1 MQFKL
6 FNKKSK
12 KRNLHTISDADLITK
27 NPDASLSEALKATRI
42 NLMYTL
48 SEDEG
53 GKAFLVTSAFSAEGK
68 TSTSINLAAT
78 LAQTEAKVLL
88 VDADLRKPRIHAYL
102 DVKNKDGLANHLG
115 GFASIESIIKR
126 MSEFNF
132 DYITAGDIP
141 PNPAELL
148 SSKKFD
154 TFVQQVK
161 EHYDYVIFDTPPVNA
176 VADALSVVASVKNV
190 VFICRCGISI
200 TSEVK
205 KAVSALEFAHAKI
218 LGFVTID
225 AQGKKIDNYSTYS
238 GYYYYR

>member
-6 FNKKSK
+6 FKKKSK
-12 KRNLHTISDADLITK
+12 NRSLHTNSDTDLIIK
-27 NPDASLSEALKATRI
+27 NPSAPLSEALRAARI

-88 VDADLRKPRIHAYL
+88 VDADLRKPRIHTCL

-126 MSEFNF
+126 LTEFNF

-148 SSKKFD
+148 SSKKFED
-154 TFVQQVK
+154 FVEQVK
-161 EHYDYVIFDTPPVNA
+161 EHYDYIVIDTPPVNA
-176 VADALSVVASVKNV
+176 VADALSVVAAAKNV
-190 VFICRCGISI
+190 VFVCRCGVSI

-205 KAVSALEFAHAKI
+205 KAISALEFAQAKI

-225 AQGKKIDNYSTYS
+225 AQGKKIDNYNTYS
-238 GYYYYR
+238 GYYNYR